1 MQGIGFRKRL
11 APLVAPV
18 VAPVMARWRGQPA
31 DTADTDKAK
40 GAAKVDASAVDRVP
54 LKKRLHQ
61 SSAWMSHA
69 VVLGLAVQG
78 VWLTVHAAPDRTTAE
93 LVNLS
98 GNVDDATDLR
108 SGRLTASAA
117 VPDTPP
123 VHVVTAR
130 VVPTLKAEADS
141 DVTPAAADDAPSV
154 IEENVVTTET
164 KAEDAP
170 TRIAA
175 EARDRSPRVP
185 PVRRVAPRRTPI
197 VEDPA
202 DTAAANAFPV
212 EHLPLP
218 KHLTRDVS
226 AETPDV
232 GDDATSKA
240 AKSNHAKPGLAD
252 RSLVAVARDTIG
264 FSRKQQA
271 YMVVPSWAPD
281 QVAEERRRCD
291 ALLKSRNIAYSAVPP
306 IKQGSCGAPA
316 PVQVS
321 RFGASKVDVH
331 PAATMTCAM
340 VAAIDDWLKDEV
352 QPAANTSFGAPVV
365 RLVSA
370 SSYSCRNRYGRKDT
384 KISEHALVNALDL
397 SGFRLADGRIVRV
410 LDGWG
415 PTERDP
421 KPEPKKEEPGGKTAK
436 VAVAIAVMPPA
447 TLTRAGLPKTGLS
460 KNGLSKLGASDIA
473 KSRAAEAEK
482 DNEVSVA
489 AKSEAAAPVKDA
501 KTLKRERAERERRER
516 AMAQASFLRN
526 VHRGAC
532 DHFGTVLGPEANDA
546 HRDHFHFDMK
556 LRRHRAYCQ

>member
-1 MQGIGFRKRL
+1 MQGIELRKRL
-11 APLVAPV
+11 APV
-18 VAPVMARWRGQPA
+18 VAPVVASVMARLRGASGERA
-31 DTADTDKAK
+31 DSAEGSSKS
-40 GAAKVDASAVDRVP
+40 DATAVDRVP

-78 VWLTVHAAPDRTTAE
+78 LWLSVHAAPKRGVAE
-93 LVNLS
+93 PA
-98 GNVDDATDLR
+98 NVADAD
-108 SGRLTASAA
+108 A
-117 VPDTPP
+117 PP
-123 VHVVTAR
+123 VHVVAAR
-130 VVPTLKAEADS
+130 VVPTLTVNPETPGT
-141 DVTPAAADDAPSV
+141 DVTAAAASAQATADVQLSTIDTNSIATASTAQDAPV
-154 IEENVVTTET
+154 RMAARVR
-164 KAEDAP
+164 DA
-170 TRIAA
+170 
-175 EARDRSPRVP
+175 SPRVP
-185 PVRRVAPRRTPI
+185 PVRRVMPRRSAVI
-197 VEDPA
+197 VEPA
-202 DTAAANAFPV
+202 DTPAAGAFPV

-218 KHLTRDVS
+218 KHMARDTSRDTSDADANTS
-226 AETPDV
+226 A
-232 GDDATSKA
+232 GADANAGNARA
-240 AKSNHAKPGLAD
+240 AKAEAPPSLAE

-264 FSRKQQA
+264 ITRKSQS
-271 YMVVPSWAPD
+271 YLVVPSWAPD

-291 ALLKSRNIAYSAVPP
+291 ALLKSRNITYSPVPP

-321 RFGASKVDVH
+321 RFGSSKVDVH

-352 QPAANTSFGAPVV
+352 QPAATKAFSAPVV

-397 SGFRLADGRIVRV
+397 SGFRLADGRTVRV

-421 KPEPKKEEPGGKTAK
+421 KPEPKKEEPDGKTAK

-447 TLTRAGLPKTGLS
+447 TLTRAGLS
-460 KNGLSKLGASDIA
+460 KSGLSKLGAGDLA
-473 KSRAAEAEK
+473 KSRAGAAENAT
-482 DNEVSVA
+482 DGDDASSVA
-489 AKSEAAAPVKDA
+489 AAKPEATAPVKKDA

-516 AMAQASFLRN
+516 AMMQASFLRN

-532 DHFGTVLGPEANDA
+532 EHFGTVLGPEANDA